1 MLTRG
6 HFISEKGLRSRTN
19 GKEHTKTMIF
29 GTTDIIQPHLL
40 FTTMK
45 NIHPTALPFAEG
57 DERRRHLAAI
67 LERAAAIP
75 PAPATAGMN
84 GSQARY
90 SDGVGS
96 GSTIDTPPPQR
107 EAAQRDVH
115 ARGRLRRALAASSSS
130 QRPARAPPRTPLQ
143 EFDSADADAQ
153 ELTPNDLETSL
164 NGTYDYRA
172 HAPNND
178 NDIGHWSAPEL
189 TTTSSLLL
197 DADET
202 GTDDRQLRAVLFR
215 SLAVTALTPPLASHP
230 QPIHHRDSLR
240 RAIVRSHRELVRDRN
255 DEFRR
260 MVKVARTRVVDG
272 QGDEVEASE
281 TAAEVSEAQGEEQT
295 QLARIVLPPSST
307 SSMVPPPMAAE
318 APASAQEALSSLS
331 RNDDQEPMDR
341 TKAQGNAAVAG
352 TAILPLARKD
362 IKRAQAA

>member
-1 MLTRG
+1 MTL
-6 HFISEKGLRSRTN
+6 
-19 GKEHTKTMIF
+19 

-40 FTTMK
+40 FTAM
-45 NIHPTALPFAEG
+45 NDIHPTALPFAEG

-96 GSTIDTPPPQR
+96 ESTIDTPPPQR
-107 EAAQRDVH
+107 GAAPRDVH
-115 ARGRLRRALAASSSS
+115 ARGQLRRALAASSSS

-164 NGTYDYRA
+164 NDTYDYRN

-202 GTDDRQLRAVLFR
+202 ETDDRQLRAVLFR
-215 SLAVTALTPPLASHP
+215 GLAVPALTLPSLAQPPP
-230 QPIHHRDSLR
+230 PNNRDSLR
-240 RAIVRSHRELVRDRN
+240 RAIVRSHLELVCDRD

-260 MVKVARTRVVDG
+260 MVEVANTRAVDG
-272 QGDEVEASE
+272 QGNEVEASE
-281 TAAEVSEAQGEEQT
+281 TEAEASEAQGKEQT
-295 QLARIVLPPSST
+295 QLARIVLPPSS
-307 SSMVPPPMAAE
+307 SMVPPPMAAD
-318 APASAQEALSSLS
+318 APSSSS
-331 RNDDQEPMDR
+331 RNDGQEAEDR
-341 TKAQGNAAVAG
+341 SKPQGNAAVAG